1 MQCESAYCA
10 ALDALT
16 APSRVD
22 ERQDEL
28 AELDR
33 SLIRMIRRRAEL
45 VGAIEA
51 ERRAAGLPRT
61 ELTRENR
68 MLQEWKRLGSKIRE
82 FTGGEDVDIVFEHPG
97 RETFGASVYVTRK

>member
-1 MQCESAYCA
+1 MS
-10 ALDALT
+10 LT
-16 APSRVD
+16 APRRVD

-61 ELTRENR
+61 ELTREIR
-68 MLQEWKRLGSKIRE
+68 MLQEYQSGLGRPGVRLALLLLELARQRS
-82 FTGGEDVDIVFEHPG
+82 
-97 RETFGASVYVTRK
+97 